1 MGKEFGKLSS
11 TDLAHFLA
19 LYPKL
24 LEGEREARDIL
35 KEKADKIFAT
45 GLPEPTWS
53 HFYELPAKEHFVK
66 SMVAF
71 GAQEQLKQL
80 AQTPNQIQAILHMA
94 DSLDEVEKEDDW
106 EPTDEE
112 REELKKILGAVSA
125 ISMSVMKSL
134 RSLMVFGVYLNDLV
148 AQVRA
153 GGAKGDKALLQAVKI
168 DPTVLACP
176 SVNARI
182 SRAILLDDHDYLAKV
197 RRAMEGKLTK
207 REQRNYQYMRIV
219 LEVLH
224 EAGAPK
230 LSQDDLY
237 TLFVEELK
245 LVRGERD
252 DDEGDVANALRQ
264 FAYQFM
270 KQKAVSQ
277 NT

>member
-1 MGKEFGKLSS
+1 MNLGKFSPA
-11 TDLAHFLA
+11 DLAQFLA

-24 LEGEREARDIL
+24 LEGEREARDLL
-35 KEKADKIFAT
+35 KEKGDMILAPDMP
-45 GLPEPTWS
+45 GPTWS
-53 HFYELPAKEHFVK
+53 HLYELPAKEHFITG
-66 SMVAF
+66 MAAL
-71 GAQEQLKQL
+71 GAQDQLKQL
-80 AQTPNQIQAILHMA
+80 AQSSNQIQEILYIA
-94 DSLDEVEKEDDW
+94 ESLDEDEDEEDW

-112 REELKKILGAVSA
+112 REALRKALGVVFAMT
-125 ISMSVMKSL
+125 MSVLKSL

-148 AQVRA
+148 ALVRA
-153 GGAKGDKALLQAVKI
+153 GGAQGDKALLQAVKI

-182 SRAILLDDHDYLAKV
+182 SRAILLDDHAFLAKV
-197 RRAMEGKLTK
+197 HRAMEGKLTK

-252 DDEGDVANALRQ
+252 ADEGDVANALRQ

-277 NT
+277 NA

>member
-1 MGKEFGKLSS
+1 MKVLGKFSS
-11 TDLAHFLA
+11 TDLASFLA

-24 LEGEREARDIL
+24 LEGEREARNIL
-35 KEKADKIFAT
+35 KEKADKIFT
-45 GLPEPTWS
+45 LDMPGPTWS
-53 HFYELPAKEHFVK
+53 HLYELSAKEHFVTG
-66 SMVAF
+66 MVAF

-80 AQTPNQIQAILHMA
+80 AQSSNQIQEIMHIA
-94 DSLDEVEKEDDW
+94 DSLDEEEVDEW

-112 REELKKILGAVSA
+112 RDELRKTLGAVFA
-125 ISMSVMKSL
+125 ITMSVMKSL
-134 RSLMVFGVYLNDLV
+134 YSLMVFGVYLNDLV
-148 AQVRA
+148 ALVRA

-168 DPTVLACP
+168 DPTVLACT

-182 SRAILLDDHDYLAKV
+182 SRAILLDDHAFLAKV

-207 REQRNYQYMRIV
+207 REQKNYQYMRIV

-252 DDEGDVANALRQ
+252 ADEGDVANALRQ

-277 NT
+277 NV